1 MLEFDH
7 VIVAV
12 RDLAAAAERFHAQYG
27 LASLPG
33 GRHTGLGT
41 GNRIVPL
48 GAAYVELMA
57 VVDEEEAAAS
67 ALAAWV
73 GRMTEAGDRLAA
85 VCLRTNDIEGA
96 ADRLDTTP
104 IPMQRA
110 QPDGVVLTWRLAGL
124 ADTLED
130 PSLPFFIQWDDV
142 PIDQLP
148 GNSEAPH
155 LIEPLGIDWVEIAQD
170 PQKIHQRTGADHLNI
185 RIADGTPGLRAVGI
199 ATTDGVV
206 TITG

>member
-12 RDLAAAAERFHAQYG
+12 QDLASAAERFHAQYG

-41 GNRIVPL
+41 GNRIIPL
-48 GAAYVELMA
+48 GSSYVELMA
-57 VVDEEEAAAS
+57 VVDEEEAKS
-67 ALAAWV
+67 SPLAAWV
-73 GRMTEAGDRLAA
+73 SQMTEGGDRLAA
-85 VCLRTNDIEGA
+85 VCLRTDDIEGA
-96 ADRLDTTP
+96 ADRLDTEP
-104 IPMQRA
+104 IAMQRSR
-110 QPDGVVLTWRLAGL
+110 PDGEVLTWRLAGL

-130 PSLPFFIQWDDV
+130 PSLPFFIQWDV
-142 PIDQLP
+142 PINMLP
-148 GNSEAPH
+148 GNSEASH

-185 RIADGTPGLRAVGI
+185 RIADGEPGLRAVGI

>member
-12 RDLAAAAERFHAQYG
+12 KDLDRAAQRFHAQYG

-41 GNRIVPL
+41 GNRIIPL
-48 GAAYVELMA
+48 GSAYVELMA
-57 VVDEEEAAAS
+57 VVDEEEAKPS
-67 ALAAWV
+67 PLAMWV
-73 GRMTEAGDRLAA
+73 KQMSEDGDHLAA
-85 VCLRTNDIEGA
+85 VCLRTDDIESA
-96 ADRLDTTP
+96 AERLDTQP
-104 IPMQRA
+104 LAMERA
-110 QPDGVVLTWRLAGL
+110 RPDGEILRWRLAGL

-130 PSLPFFIQWDDV
+130 PSLPFFIQWDV
-142 PIDQLP
+142 PLHELP
-148 GNSEAPH
+148 GNAEAPH

-185 RIADGTPGLRAVGI
+185 RIADGEPGLRAVGI
-199 ATTDGVV
+199 AASDGPVV
-206 TITG
+206 ITG